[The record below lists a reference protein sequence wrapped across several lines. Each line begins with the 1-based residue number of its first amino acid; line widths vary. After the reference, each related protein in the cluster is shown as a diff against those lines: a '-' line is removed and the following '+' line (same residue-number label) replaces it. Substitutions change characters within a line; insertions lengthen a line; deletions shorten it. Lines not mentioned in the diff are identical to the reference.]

1 MVNLTLYKAIVF
13 DLDNTIYDE
22 IEYLKLAYRWI
33 SHRIVLSDNT
43 KLQNEIYDFLIDE
56 FMKNGRKNLYQK
68 LKNSKKI
75 DDFNEFTLED
85 FLNGLRTC
93 PINSN
98 QIEIDPDIYRFI
110 EYLHN
115 NNKSIFILTNGN
127 VEQQMNK
134 VKSLNIPFKET
145 IAISYASSK
154 GIKYQKPNPYFLD
167 KIISENS
174 FINNE
179 ILYIGDSS
187 IDNETAKNIGVD
199 FLYVSDFKSQYR
211 EN

>member
-22 IEYLKLAYRWI
+22 IEYLKLAYHWI
-33 SHRIVLSDNT
+33 SYKIVLSDNT
-43 KLQNEIYDFLIDE
+43 KLQNEIYDFLVDE

-75 DDFNEFTLED
+75 DDFNEFTLEN

-93 PINSN
+93 PVNSN
-98 QIEIDPDIYRFI
+98 Q
-110 EYLHN
+110 
-115 NNKSIFILTNGN
+115 IFILTNGN
-127 VEQQMNK
+127 VEQQVNK

-199 FLYVSDFKSQYR
+199 FLYVSDFKSQYS